1 MSETTTEPVM
11 GRLSVMGEIEVKE
24 LGGESHT
31 YPMALLITF
40 DDKEAVR
47 QAIKDGICRF
57 EFR

>member
-1 MSETTTEPVM
+1 MEVSDNTVIAK
-11 GRLSVMGEIEVKE
+11 LAVMGEIEVKE
-24 LGGESHT
+24 LDGESHT

-40 DDKEAVR
+40 DDKEQIR